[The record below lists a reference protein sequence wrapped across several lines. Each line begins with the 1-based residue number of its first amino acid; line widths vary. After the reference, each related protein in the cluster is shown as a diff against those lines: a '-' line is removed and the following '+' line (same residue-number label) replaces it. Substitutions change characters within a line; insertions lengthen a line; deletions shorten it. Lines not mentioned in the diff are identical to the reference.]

1 MAKLYYRTYQNK
13 NSESNG
19 YGKYYGRLVSQG
31 TLGTDDLC
39 RHIAKHGTI
48 YTSDIV
54 KGVVEKFINCFEE
67 LLLEGY
73 KLKLDGLGT
82 FYLAGRTEGQDTED
96 EFTAAAFKK
105 VMVRFLADQSKK
117 SEYTT
122 RLMTSKASLANIK
135 TLTEQPQSG
144 SGSGN
149 GNSGGG
155 TVVENP

>member
-1 MAKLYYRTYQNK
+1 MAKLFYKKYKNK
-13 NSESNG
+13 NSESNA
-19 YGKYYGRLVSQG
+19 YGKIYARLVPMG
-31 TLGTDDLC
+31 TMDTDDIC
-39 RHIAKHGTI
+39 RHIAEHGTI
-48 YTSDIV
+48 YTSDVV

>member
-1 MAKLYYRTYQNK
+1 MAKLIYKKYQNQNK
-13 NSESNG
+13 KSNG
-19 YGKYYGRLVSQG
+19 YGKTYARMVPVG
-31 TLGTDDLC
+31 TLDTNDIC

-82 FYLAGRTEGQDTED
+82 FYLAGRCEGAELEKDFD
-96 EFTAAAFKK
+96 ASNFKS

-117 SEYTT
+117 SEYTS
-122 RLMTSKASLANIK
+122 RLMKNKASLANIK
-135 TLTEQPQSG
+135 TLTEAGEEGAG
-144 SGSGN
+144 SST
-149 GNSGGG
+149 GGDD
-155 TVVENP
+155 TTIENP